1 MLAICSNGARYALH
15 AVIFLSAVP
24 PGQRIPVR
32 EIAEKAGIPRF
43 VLAKIVL
50 DLVRAGILRS
60 HKGPKGGIHLAKDP
74 TLISLG
80 AVMEAVDGR
89 TPLHTCALGVND
101 CPGPTVCALHAHW
114 SRVRSDIAHF
124 LGTTTIDDILKG
136 RVDAHAASC

>member
-15 AVIFLSAVP
+15 AVIFLATVP
-24 PGQRIPVR
+24 PGQRVPVR

-60 HKGPKGGIHLAKDP
+60 HKGPRGGIQLARVP
-74 TLISLG
+74 AQISLG

-89 TPLHTCALGVND
+89 TPLHMCALGVHD
-101 CPGPTVCALHAHW
+101 CPAPSVCALHSHW
-114 SRVRSDIAHF
+114 SRVRNEIGEF
-124 LGTTTIDDILKG
+124 LSETTIDDVLKG
-136 RVDAHAASC
+136 RVDAHANC